1 VFSNNITKESRDTTA
16 GLNATILTC
25 EDLCKL
31 GQESNLIVDEI
42 IDKSEDLEHIS
53 VVMYTSG
60 STGMPKG
67 VCLKRL
73 NILGALQQAN
83 FVMDPYLRTK
93 NPVL

>member
-1 VFSNNITKESRDTTA
+1 MFSNNITKESRDTTA

-53 VVMYTSG
+53 VVM
-60 STGMPKG
+60 
-67 VCLKRL
+67 
-73 NILGALQQAN
+73 
-83 FVMDPYLRTK
+83 
-93 NPVL
+93 